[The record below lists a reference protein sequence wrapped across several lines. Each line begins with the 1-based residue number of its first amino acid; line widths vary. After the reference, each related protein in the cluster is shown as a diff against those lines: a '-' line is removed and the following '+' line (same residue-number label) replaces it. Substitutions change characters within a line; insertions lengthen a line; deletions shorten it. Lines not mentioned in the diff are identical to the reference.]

1 VTAGVLLAVG
11 DEALARQIEGLAQRS
26 GAMVVIDRVAAP
38 EALLRGVVA
47 PGVDVVVLDGAFAGG
62 GALEVAREL
71 TSLVPEIGLVLAA
84 ADRGGGLLAAAL
96 HAGFR
101 GVVGVPVTARDLTE
115 AVTAAASWAQTVRP
129 RLAGPGGGDGRR
141 GLGAT
146 LALAGAKGGTGTTT
160 LAVHLG
166 LAVAAASPSRSVC
179 VVDLD
184 LPAGDLRGLLG
195 LPDLRSLGDLL
206 DGPLTPERIDDGL
219 ALHPSGL
226 RALVLPGDPDRAERA
241 GPELVRAVL
250 AHLRTRFDA
259 VVVDLGRGTTAVA
272 QVAAEVADRVAV
284 VVTPDVPALRGANRL
299 VARWAARGVRAGP
312 VVAVLNRASRDGD
325 VQPAFLSRALAAPLL
340 DAAIPADPRALATAA
355 NTGVPDHVPP
365 GPWRRAVAR
374 LAGDLELLPQQ
385 RRTRA
390 TRRLVPSDDAV
401 PAEAQ
406 TRV

>member
-1 VTAGVLLAVG
+1 MTAGVLLAVG
-11 DEALARQIEGLAQRS
+11 EEALARQIEGLAQRS
-26 GAMVVIDRVAAP
+26 GAMVVTDRVAAP
-38 EALLRGVVA
+38 DALLRAVMA

-84 ADRGGGLLAAAL
+84 ADRGDGLLAAAL

-101 GVVGVPVTARDLTE
+101 GVVGVPVTARDLTA
-115 AVTAAASWAQTVRP
+115 AVVAAASWAQTVRP
-129 RLAGPGGGDGRR
+129 RLAAPGGVDGRR

-250 AHLRTRFDA
+250 GHLRTRFDA
-259 VVVDLGRGTTAVA
+259 VVADLGRGTTAVA

-284 VVTPDVPALRGANRL
+284 VVTPDVPAVRGANRL
-299 VARWAARGVRAGP
+299 VARWGARGVRAGP
-312 VVAVLNRASRDGD
+312 VVAVLNRATRDGD
-325 VQPAFLSRALAAPLL
+325 VQPAFLSQALSAPLL
-340 DAAIPADPRALATAA
+340 GAAIPADTRALATAA
-355 NTGVPDHVPP
+355 NTGVTDHVPP
-365 GPWRRAVAR
+365 GPWRQAVAR
-374 LAGDLELLPQQ
+374 LARDLELLPQQ

-390 TRRLVPSDDAV
+390 PRRPLPADDPVPT
-401 PAEAQ
+401 EAQ
-406 TRV
+406 TRA